1 MTQNDDGDGFSAI
14 AKSRIAIVGLGLM
27 GGSLALALQ
36 GRCKAL
42 YGIDPDPTVVKLAI
56 ERGVVEKASVDAG
69 TLLPEADV
77 IILAAPVRTII
88 KLLGELPN
96 MTPRKTI
103 VLDIGSTKVQITQA
117 MQALPPRF
125 DPVGGHP
132 MCGKEKSG
140 LAYADP
146 RLFRDAPFV
155 FTPLER
161 SSSRA
166 RAFCSQL
173 AGAIDARPLWL
184 DAETHDR
191 WTAATSH
198 FPSLLANALAASTP
212 LDALPLVGPGFR
224 STARLA
230 DSSARMMAD
239 ILATNRENVLA
250 AFLEFKGRLAQY
262 ESLLE
267 RGDFA
272 ALETALVQGTE
283 RYRALVD

>member
-1 MTQNDDGDGFSAI
+1 MIQDDDGDGFSTI
-14 AKSRIAIVGLGLM
+14 ANSRIVIVGLGLM
-27 GGSLALALQ
+27 GGSMALALQ
-36 GRCKAL
+36 GRCRAL
-42 YGIDPDPTVVKLAI
+42 YGIDADPATVELAI
-56 ERGVVEKASVDAG
+56 ERGVAEKASVDARA
-69 TLLPEADV
+69 LLPEADA

-88 KLLGELPN
+88 KILGELPD
-96 MTPRKTI
+96 MTPREAI

-140 LAYADP
+140 LAYADSS
-146 RLFRDAPFV
+146 LFRDAPFA
-155 FTPLER
+155 FTPLKR
-161 SSSRA
+161 SSPRA
-166 RAFCSQL
+166 RAFCTQL
-173 AGAIDARPLWL
+173 AGAIEARPMWL
-184 DAETHDR
+184 DPETHDR

-230 DSSARMMAD
+230 DSSALMMAD

-250 AFLEFKGRLAQY
+250 AFSEFKERFAQY

-272 ALETALVQGTE
+272 ALATVLAQGSE
-283 RYRALVD
+283 RYRALIE

>member
-1 MTQNDDGDGFSAI
+1 MTQDDGDGFRAI
-14 AKSRIAIVGLGLM
+14 ANSRIAIVGLGLM

-36 GRCKAL
+36 GHCKTL
-42 YGIDPDPTVVKLAI
+42 YGIDPDPAVIELAI
-56 ERGVVEKASVDAG
+56 EQGVVEKASVNTDA
-69 TLLPEADV
+69 LLPDADV

-88 KLLGELPN
+88 KLLGELPDL
-96 MTPRKTI
+96 TPREAI

-117 MQALPPRF
+117 MQVLPPRF

-146 RLFRDAPFV
+146 RLFRDAPFA

-166 RAFCSQL
+166 RAFCNQL
-173 AGAIDARPLWL
+173 AIAVEARPLWL
-184 DAETHDR
+184 EAETHDR

-198 FPSLLANALAASTP
+198 FPSLMANALAASTP
-212 LDALPLVGPGFR
+212 LDVSPMVGPGFR

-267 RGDFA
+267 RGDFS
-272 ALETALVQGTE
+272 ALETALVQGAE
-283 RYRALVD
+283 RYRALVE

>member
-1 MTQNDDGDGFSAI
+1 MTQDDDGDGFNAI
-14 AKSRIAIVGLGLM
+14 INARIAIVGLGLM

-36 GRCKAL
+36 GRSKAL
-42 YGIDPDPTVVKLAI
+42 YGIDPDPAVVELAI

-69 TLLPEADV
+69 ALLPEVDA
-77 IILAAPVRTII
+77 IILAAPVHAII
-88 KLLGELPN
+88 QILGELPDL
-96 MTPRKTI
+96 TPRKAI

-117 MQALPPRF
+117 MQSLPSRF

-146 RLFRDAPFV
+146 RLFRDAPFA

-161 SSSRA
+161 SSPRA

-173 AGAIDARPLWL
+173 AEAIEARPLWL
-184 DAETHDR
+184 DPETHDR

-212 LDALPLVGPGFR
+212 LDAFPLVGPGFR

-230 DSSARMMAD
+230 DSSVRMMAD
-239 ILATNRENVLA
+239 ILATNRENIQV
-250 AFLEFKGRLAQY
+250 AFSEFKERLAQY

-272 ALETALVQGTE
+272 ALEKVLAQGAE
-283 RYRALVD
+283 RYRALVE

>member
-1 MTQNDDGDGFSAI
+1 MTHNDDDDGFGAI
-14 AKSRIAIVGLGLM
+14 ANSRIAIVGLGLM
-27 GGSLALALQ
+27 GGSLALAMQ
-36 GRCKAL
+36 GRCTAL
-42 YGIDPDPTVVKLAI
+42 YGIDPDPSVVNQAI
-56 ERGVVEKASVDAG
+56 ERGVVENASVDARA
-69 TLLPEADV
+69 LLPEADA

-88 KLLGELPN
+88 NLLGELPDL
-96 MTPRKTI
+96 TSREAI

-117 MQALPPRF
+117 MQALPARF

-140 LAYADP
+140 LAYSDH
-146 RLFRDAPFV
+146 RLFHNAPFA

-161 SSSRA
+161 SSPRA

-173 AGAIDARPLWL
+173 AYAIGAHPLWL
-184 DAETHDR
+184 DPETHDR

-198 FPSLLANALAASTP
+198 FPYLMANVLASVTP

-224 STARLA
+224 STARMA
-230 DSSARMMAD
+230 ASSAPMMGD

-250 AFLEFKGRLAQY
+250 AFLDFKVRLVQY

-272 ALETALVQGTE
+272 ALETELAQGAE
-283 RYRALVD
+283 RYRALVG

>member
-1 MTQNDDGDGFSAI
+1 MKQDDDGGGFSAI
-14 AKSRIAIVGLGLM
+14 TNTRIAIVGLGLM

-42 YGIDPDPTVVKLAI
+42 YGIDPDPAVVELAI
-56 ERGVVEKASVDAG
+56 ERGVVEKASVAARA
-69 TLLPEADV
+69 LLPEAEA
-77 IILAAPVRTII
+77 IILAAPVRAII
-88 KLLGELPN
+88 KLLGELPDL
-96 MTPRKTI
+96 TPGEAI
-103 VLDIGSTKVQITQA
+103 VLDIGSTKAQITRAVQN
-117 MQALPPRF
+117 LPPRF

-146 RLFRDAPFV
+146 GLFRDAQFA

-161 SSSRA
+161 SSPRA
-166 RAFCSQL
+166 RVFCSQL
-173 AGAIDARPLWL
+173 AGTIDARPLWL

-198 FPSLLANALAASTP
+198 FPSLMANALAASTP
-212 LDALPLVGPGFR
+212 MDALPLVGPGFR

-230 DSSARMMAD
+230 DSSSHMMAD

-250 AFLEFKGRLAQY
+250 AFSEFKSFLAQY

-272 ALETALVQGTE
+272 SLETALAQGTE

>member
-1 MTQNDDGDGFSAI
+1 MTQDDDVDGFSAFENL
-14 AKSRIAIVGLGLM
+14 SIAIVGLGLM

-36 GRCKAL
+36 GRCKTL
-42 YGIDPDPTVVKLAI
+42 YGIDPDPAVVDQAI
-56 ERGVVEKASVDAG
+56 ERGVVEKASVDARA
-69 TLLPEADV
+69 LLPEADA
-77 IILAAPVRTII
+77 IILAAPVRAII
-88 KLLGELPN
+88 KLLGELPTL
-96 MTPRKTI
+96 TPREAI
-103 VLDIGSTKVQITQA
+103 VLDIGSTKVQIIRT
-117 MQALPPRF
+117 MQVLPLRL

-146 RLFRDAPFV
+146 RLFRDAPFA

-161 SSSRA
+161 SSPRA

-173 AGAIDARPLWL
+173 ANTIGAHSLWL

-198 FPSLLANALAASTP
+198 LPSLVANALAASTP
-212 LDALPLVGPGFR
+212 LDAIPLVGPGFR

-230 DSSARMMAD
+230 DSSTRMMAD
-239 ILATNRENVLA
+239 ILATNQEYVLA
-250 AFLEFKGRLAQY
+250 ALFEFKVRLAQY

-267 RGDFA
+267 SGDFA
-272 ALETALVQGTE
+272 ALETLLAKGAESYRTLV
-283 RYRALVD
+283 V

>member
-1 MTQNDDGDGFSAI
+1 MTQDDDVDGFSSFSNA
-14 AKSRIAIVGLGLM
+14 SIAIVGLGLM

-36 GRCKAL
+36 GSCKIL
-42 YGIDPDPTVVKLAI
+42 YGIDSDPAVIEQAI
-56 ERGVVEKASVDAG
+56 ERGVVEKASVDARV
-69 TLLPEADV
+69 LLPVADA
-77 IILAAPVRTII
+77 IILAAPVRAII
-88 KLLGELPN
+88 RLLGELPALTSRN
-96 MTPRKTI
+96 AI

-117 MQALPPRF
+117 MQVLPPHF

-146 RLFRDAPFV
+146 RLFRDAPFA

-173 AGAIDARPLWL
+173 AYTIGAHPLWL

-198 FPSLLANALAASTP
+198 LPSLVANALAASTP
-212 LDALPLVGPGFR
+212 LDAVPLVGPGFR

-230 DSSARMMAD
+230 DSSTRMMAD
-239 ILATNRENVLA
+239 ILATNQEYVLA
-250 AFLEFKGRLAQY
+250 ALFEFKERLARY

-267 RGDFA
+267 GGDFA
-272 ALETALVQGTE
+272 ALETLLAEGAEYYRTLV
-283 RYRALVD
+283 V